1 MNKEYVFLGRKL
13 TAEQLIAFALIFLG
27 FGVILFVILPQIDN
41 IGLQREMNSKKQVK
55 VEELR
60 NSLNVLQSV
69 SAEQVEQD
77 LKLASSALPANK
89 DVISVYTSIA
99 SLANFSNVQL
109 RGFTIKV
116 GDLYVKDESAKAED
130 VDISSA
136 TGFPTMDVIV
146 TLSAADQKNLVVFT
160 EELYKNFP
168 IARINTVSAQ
178 ENESMVE
185 ISFYYR
191 PYDLSKIE
199 GSDKLTPYSSEYADI
214 IKILQE
220 R

>member
-1 MNKEYVFLGRKL
+1 MNKEYEFLGKKL
-13 TAEQLIAFALIFLG
+13 STEQLISFVLVFLG
-27 FGVILFVILPQIDN
+27 FGVILFVIFPQIEN
-41 IGLQREMNSKKQVK
+41 IGLQREMNATKQAQVD
-55 VEELR
+55 ELK

-69 SAEQVEQD
+69 STEQVESD
-77 LKLASSALPANK
+77 MKLANSALPTNK
-89 DVISVYTSIA
+89 DVIAVFSAIS

-116 GDLYVKDESAKAED
+116 GDLYVKDESAKATD
-130 VDISSA
+130 VDITSV
-136 TGFPTMDVIV
+136 TGFPTMDVVI
-146 TLSAADQKNLVVFT
+146 TLTAADQKNLVIFS
-160 EELYKNFP
+160 EELYKNYP

-199 GSDKLTPYSSEYADI
+199 GSNRLMPYSTEYADL
-214 IKILQE
+214 IKTLQE